1 MLLNLTQ
8 ASFTKFGR
16 IESAGFEQATA
27 SIPMAHVR
35 QTEVTD
41 KVVRRLFMNKRSAT
55 VLDILDGTAIL
66 FIGADAAD
74 LDTFLLDKTVVIDSG
89 IFYYVTPLIST
100 AVISTAYQYEPDIIA
115 VEPHNRPAGITPQIS
130 PSVVHTLFFHEKE
143 VNFVFKGES
152 HPFWELTY
160 VDSGALS
167 NKIGDMEYVMSTGS
181 IMLCLPNRFH
191 SQSAADSGHVR
202 YLTAT
207 FDMEFCEPELFDGI
221 VFEADDYL
229 KNLLSAIITE
239 NRGSM
244 IYSDDLILCYLKEL
258 IIALI
263 RIRKIER
270 CLKISHPAVR
280 KTMENKIAAQAAE
293 YVRNHLNK
301 PLTVQEI
308 ARSIPVSESYLS
320 TVFRRSTGGSLSR
333 YISELKLEHA
343 KELLLTGRFS
353 VTEIAEALGYS
364 NVHYFSTQFK
374 KVFLITPTQYADS
387 ILK

>member
-8 ASFTKFGR
+8 AVFAKYGR
-16 IESAGFEQATA
+16 IEHSGFAKAVADLSLEFTK
-27 SIPMAHVR
+27 R
-35 QTEVTD
+35 TEVTD
-41 KVVRRLFMNKRSAT
+41 KTVRRLFRNAVSST

-66 FIGADAAD
+66 FIGTDAAE
-74 LDTFLLDKTVVIDSG
+74 LSTFLLDKTVVIQPG
-89 IFYYVTPLIST
+89 IYYYVTPLIST
-100 AVISTAYQYEPDIIA
+100 ALISAAYRCEPESIA
-115 VEPHNRPAGITPQIS
+115 VEPHDRPAGITPQIS
-130 PSVVHTLFFHEKE
+130 PTVVHTLFFHEKE

-160 VDSGALS
+160 VDTGTMT
-167 NKIGDMEYVMSTGS
+167 NKIGDAECTMSAGS
-181 IMLCLPNRFH
+181 IMLCLPNCFH
-191 SQSAADSGHVR
+191 SQSAAGSGHVR
-202 YLTAT
+202 YLTVT
-207 FDMEFCEPELFDGI
+207 FDMEFGEPELFDGI

-239 NRGSM
+239 NRGSK

-258 IIALI
+258 IISLI

-280 KTMENKIAAQAAE
+280 KTMENKIAAQASL
-293 YVRNHLNK
+293 YVRDHLNK

-308 ARSIPVSESYLS
+308 AQSIPVSESYLS
-320 TVFRRSTGGSLSR
+320 TVFRRSTGGSLRR
-333 YISELKLEHA
+333 YISGLKLVRA

-353 VTEIAEALGYS
+353 VTEIAEELGYS

-374 KVFLITPTQYADS
+374 KEFSISPTQYADS